1 MIQQQRLPLSC
12 SGEGHLVNPLLESP
26 FLQNVPHEAANGLEL
41 LNTVKY
47 DQQGQTFFP
56 PEEAG
61 LVFAPLND
69 PGPAPSTMLR
79 VGQSANGDTASSEPH
94 TLQPC
99 AGGPFSADSKCIES
113 CPQHCFNNSNENAL
127 RTALNRFSNIENK
140 LSQIKTGLTQINAR
154 VSDLEKETFG
164 LCRIHARVAFW
175 QIIQRLLSRHDL
187 EAGPSNIFEKA
198 YNSSATNHLVTAMV
212 DGLSI
217 TDTSA
222 HCNAVQH
229 ISK

>member
-26 FLQNVPHEAANGLEL
+26 FLQNVPHEAAHGLEL
-41 LNTVKY
+41 LNAVKY

-127 RTALNRFSNIENK
+127 
-140 LSQIKTGLTQINAR
+140 
-154 VSDLEKETFG
+154 
-164 LCRIHARVAFW
+164 
-175 QIIQRLLSRHDL
+175 
-187 EAGPSNIFEKA
+187 
-198 YNSSATNHLVTAMV
+198 
-212 DGLSI
+212 
-217 TDTSA
+217 
-222 HCNAVQH
+222 
-229 ISK
+229 